1 MSLSFAE
8 QYGILGSMERDRATD
23 KLLPQIMV
31 YGFALSF
38 GLVAA
43 SMEALHRGP
52 GGFSVRISWWTLL
65 AFAVGAVA
73 MVPCFHVIVFSE
85 RKPLRRAALT
95 VVTVLGLG
103 AFFYPL
109 RMVPDEK
116 FSGIFEGLAVA
127 FFALSVLATLLFIL
141 YRFFEKETKLLE

>member
-1 MSLSFAE
+1 MPNVK
-8 QYGILGSMERDRATD
+8 RDRASD
-23 KLLPQIMV
+23 QLLPQIIV

-38 GLVAA
+38 GLITA
-43 SMEALHRGP
+43 SLQALHPRA
-52 GGFSVRISWWTLL
+52 GGFMLVFSWWTLL
-65 AFAVGAVA
+65 AFVAGAVA

-95 VVTVLGLG
+95 AVTLVGLG

-116 FSGIFEGLAVA
+116 YGAIFQGLAVA
-127 FFALSVLATLLFIL
+127 VFALSILAALLFIL
-141 YRFFEKETKLLE
+141 YRFFEKETN